1 MLAQLQAA
9 PTEPIRICLTDH
21 CSLTLPWRI
30 GKMIWSDYLIDLL
43 NDFVHIPAR
52 FAEFDWVLT
61 LIVLGAGATVIAAA
75 APALAL
81 VLIWITR
88 KVIGRIQDRL
98 GPNRLG
104 PGGIFQTVADAVKLM
119 SKEDIRPAN
128 ADWIS
133 YNLAPILSVFGVIM
147 TVGVIVFA
155 PGIVGVDLNIAVLYI
170 IALSSIG
177 ILAALMAGW
186 SSNNKYALL
195 AGFRVVA
202 QLMSY
207 EIPMVLAAFTVVL
220 LAGSMRMTTI
230 AEAQALEIFGLNLG
244 IGWFGFLMPA
254 AFLIF
259 GICALAESEQ
269 TPFDLLEAESELI
282 AGFHIEYSGMKF
294 AMFFLAQF
302 LNTFFLGAIA
312 VVLFMGGYQGPLVGN
327 FHEWFGAA
335 GMVIDILLGFFYF
348 SVKAFLLYTG
358 VMWIKGTLPRLR
370 IDQMMGFCWKVLVP
384 AVLAL
389 VLFQMIALKILP
401 GVPIVGYALVF
412 ISNVGVIVYL
422 GNFLQ
427 NYFEARKRAQ

>member
-1 MLAQLQAA
+1 MQ
-9 PTEPIRICLTDH
+9 
-21 CSLTLPWRI
+21 
-30 GKMIWSDYLIDLL
+30 IWSDYLIDLL
-43 NDFVHIPAR
+43 ETFVHIPER
-52 FAEFDWVLT
+52 FEQFDWVLT

-81 VLIWITR
+81 ILIWITR
-88 KVIGRIQDRL
+88 KVISRLQDRI

-220 LAGSMRMTTI
+220 LTGSMRMTTI
-230 AEAQALEIFGLNLG
+230 AEAQALEVFGLNLG
-244 IGWFGFLMPA
+244 LGWYGFLMPA

-302 LNTFFLGAIA
+302 LNTFFLGAIL
-312 VVLFMGGYQGPLVGN
+312 VVLFLGGYQGPFIGN
-327 FHEWFGAA
+327 LPGPLN
-335 GMVIDILLGFFYF
+335 ILLGFFYF
-348 SVKAFLLYTG
+348 MLKAFALYTG

-384 AVLAL
+384 ATLAL
-389 VLFQMIALKILP
+389 VLFQMIALKVP
-401 GVPIVGYALVF
+401 GPDFIGYALVF
-412 ISNVGVIVYL
+412 LFNVGVIVWL
-422 GNFLQ
+422 GRFLQ
-427 NYFEARKRAQ
+427 RYFERETVRSKRAFEPKSLIGTMVPAPTSGD